1 MPNALIL
8 AVGCRPA
15 LSARERDCA
24 RLGAFISLFFG
35 EADRSS
41 GYEVIKVPIEHA
53 MAMEIDLAVVRRLD
67 EAVALFRENAGNA
80 GNRRQ
85 FVYLD
90 VAPELAKMILEA
102 APGRIECISDRD
114 RQIIGRLPVDGN
126 LRTGRAEIDPNAER
140 ASFAV
145 VMNGSLDHD
154 VASGEPREVEL
165 KVVGAFADLL
175 LHGRGQLKIT

>member
-53 MAMEIDLAVVRRLD
+53 MAMEIDLAIVLRYEKTVTFCRKD
-67 EAVALFRENAGNA
+67 AGNSSH
-80 GNRRQ
+80 RRQ
-85 FVYLD
+85 LVSLH
-90 VAPELAKMILEA
+90 VAPQFTKMVLD
-102 APGRIECISDRD
+102 APPRRVECVSNSN
-114 RQIIGRLPVDGN
+114 RQI
-126 LRTGRAEIDPNAER
+126 
-140 ASFAV
+140 
-145 VMNGSLDHD
+145 
-154 VASGEPREVEL
+154 
-165 KVVGAFADLL
+165 VG
-175 LHGRGQLKIT
+175 